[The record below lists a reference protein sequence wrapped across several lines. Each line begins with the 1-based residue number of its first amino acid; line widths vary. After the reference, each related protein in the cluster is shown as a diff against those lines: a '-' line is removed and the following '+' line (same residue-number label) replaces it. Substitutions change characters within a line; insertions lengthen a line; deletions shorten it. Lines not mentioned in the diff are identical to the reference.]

1 MLGGFWLEGHGL
13 SVGSEALGLSSRVRR
28 AAPSLQMQTDGPAE
42 ASYGAPKTATLAMPP
57 RRGAEVGERD
67 RLEVGGREEL
77 LWDEA
82 DAVLGAHDPPAARR
96 GELLEDLD
104 AQPLR

>member
-28 AAPSLQMQTDGPAE
+28 AAPRLHMQPDGPAE
-42 ASYGAPKTATLAMPP
+42 ASYGATKTATLAMPP
-57 RRGAEVGERD
+57 RRRAEVGERD
-67 RLEVGGREEL
+67 RLEVGGFEEL
-77 LWDEA
+77 FGDEA